1 MPGPHPFSPTSFLPH
16 FPLLSPY
23 PTHPSAGGGP
33 SLQALLHIL
42 LPGHQDLATVQPL
55 LMLAGGGGGGAVGG
69 PADGV
74 SNGGAGMQLLL
85 QGGVGGGGG
94 TGGPAGGGGTFVLP
108 GGAGSTAFPT
118 HSVVSE
124 AVQPV
129 KEAAVVSG
137 LRVVTAALR
146 MDGAFLATLARA
158 HNHDR

>member
-1 MPGPHPFSPTSFLPH
+1 
-16 FPLLSPY
+16 
-23 PTHPSAGGGP
+23 
-33 SLQALLHIL
+33 
-42 LPGHQDLATVQPL
+42 
-55 LMLAGGGGGGAVGG
+55 
-69 PADGV
+69 
-74 SNGGAGMQLLL
+74 MQLLL

-94 TGGPAGGGGTFVLP
+94 TGGAAGGGGTFVLP
-108 GGAGSTAFPT
+108 GGGGGTAAFPT

-158 HNHDR
+158 HNHDRWGREQRGRMAMWVVGDQSAAG

>member
-1 MPGPHPFSPTSFLPH
+1 M
-16 FPLLSPY
+16 
-23 PTHPSAGGGP
+23 
-33 SLQALLHIL
+33 
-42 LPGHQDLATVQPL
+42 
-55 LMLAGGGGGGAVGG
+55 GG

-85 QGGVGGGGG
+85 QGAIGGGGG
-94 TGGPAGGGGTFVLP
+94 TGGPAGGISGTFVLP
-108 GGAGSTAFPT
+108 GGGGGTAFPT

-146 MDGAFLATLARA
+146 IDGAFLATLARA